1 MKGHPGSSACRPAGC
16 ACWSVQQVH
25 GDGMGAQPLIS
36 SVPWGSA
43 SRRCHTECCTGEWQS
58 GGILLAFQLGIAP
71 GTTSAMSVPIQWYP
85 HPHPPNVASAAPERP
100 LICFKPGELRHKGIK
115 RTAQQPHGGLCA
127 KDGNLTLIL
136 DQRLVSSL
144 CCLLGSYSGG

>member
-1 MKGHPGSSACRPAGC
+1 MPAGGVTLNAVQENGNLGHPAGISA
-16 ACWSVQQVH
+16 
-25 GDGMGAQPLIS
+25 
-36 SVPWGSA
+36 
-43 SRRCHTECCTGEWQS
+43 
-58 GGILLAFQLGIAP
+58 GIAP

-136 DQRLVSSL
+136 DQCLVSSL